1 MSAIIYIRWNQAGSQ
16 GQWGRV
22 VGQRVRPLAQAPW
35 LGERPLDGATDL
47 PLAGLPLMAP
57 CEPSK
62 IVCVGVNYSDHA
74 QEMGHGLPTEPLLFL
89 KPPSA
94 LAHPG
99 QAIRLPA
106 ASRRVDHEAELA
118 FVVGRRVG
126 PGMDPQGA
134 LFGYTCAND
143 VTARDLQQKDGQWTR
158 AKGFDTFCPAGP
170 FLVAGA
176 EVGDSTI
183 SCRVNGQQRQKS
195 STAQLI
201 FKPQQIL
208 AAIAAVMTLEPG
220 DLVLTGTPGGI
231 GPLLPGDAVEVFVQG
246 VGTLVNPVTR

>member
-1 MSAIIYIRWNQAGSQ
+1 MSATVYARWNQG
-16 GQWGRV
+16 GHGGLWGRV
-22 VGQRVRPLAQAPW
+22 EGARVRPLAQAPW
-35 LGERPLDGATDL
+35 LGEQPLPGAQAL
-47 PLAGLPLMAP
+47 ALAGLPLMAP
-57 CEPSK
+57 CSPSK
-62 IVCVGVNYSDHA
+62 IVAVGVNYRDHA
-74 QEMGHGLPTEPLLFL
+74 LEMGHTLPAEPLLFL

-99 QAIRLPA
+99 QPIRLPA
-106 ASRRVDHEAELA
+106 VSKRVDHEAELA

-126 PGMDPQGA
+126 PGMPAQGA
-134 LFGYTCAND
+134 IFGYTCAND
-143 VTARDLQQKDGQWTR
+143 VTARDLQKADGQWAR

-176 EVGDSTI
+176 DVEEAAIV
-183 SCRVNGQQRQKS
+183 CRVNGQERQKS

-208 AAIAAVMTLEPG
+208 EAIASVMTLEPG

-231 GPLLPGDAVEVFVQG
+231 SPLLPGDVVEVFVHG
-246 VGTLVNPVTR
+246 VGSLVNPVAR